1 MFTSLEVLAP
11 TDDGLPAAAVSFRII
26 GVGHVAVRRHL
37 DEAKVPEAGAAP
49 QRLHPR
55 DSHRTAAGHGGSG
68 NGHFF
73 VTSV

>member
-11 TDDGLPAAAVSFRII
+11 TNDGLPAVAFQII
-26 GVGHVAVRRHL
+26 GGVGHVAVRRHL

-55 DSHRTAAGHGGSG
+55 DSHRAAARHGGSG

>member
-1 MFTSLEVLAP
+1 MITSLEVLAP
-11 TDDGLPAAAVSFRII
+11 TDDGLPPVAFRIR

-37 DEAKVPEAGAAP
+37 DEAEVPEAGAAP

-55 DSHRTAAGHGGSG
+55 DSHRAAARHGGGG
-68 NGHFF
+68 NGDFF

>member
-11 TDDGLPAAAVSFRII
+11 TDDGLPAVTFQII

-55 DSHRTAAGHGGSG
+55 DSHRAAAGHGGSG
-68 NGHFF
+68 NDGHFF